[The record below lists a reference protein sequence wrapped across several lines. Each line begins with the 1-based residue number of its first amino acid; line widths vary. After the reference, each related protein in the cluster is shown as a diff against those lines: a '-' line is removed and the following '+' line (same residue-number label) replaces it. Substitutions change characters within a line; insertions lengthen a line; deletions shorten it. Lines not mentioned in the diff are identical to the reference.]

1 MEKLL
6 TIRELAERL
15 NIAEGT
21 AYHWLSAGR
30 LKCIRFSKRCIRFR
44 ETDVQELLDKLTDT
58 PRMQNRSTNKALGN
72 AKIADPKT

>member
-21 AYHWLSAGR
+21 AYHWLSQGR
-30 LKCIRFSKRCIRFR
+30 LKCIRFSKRCVRFR
-44 ETDVQELLDKLTDT
+44 ESDVQQTIDELATNT
-58 PRMQNRSTNKALGN
+58 VQPRQKKQS
-72 AKIADPKT
+72 I